1 MDLLNSNN
9 KIRYDW
15 KGDYLGFT
23 IGGIHS
29 SSLGIVRISDSDR
42 YTEELVPVF
51 SDRIATVSGLDSTY
65 YFGTD
70 YTQKKFTIK
79 FAFEH
84 LTDGQIRKLKQ
95 VFSKKE
101 PQNLI
106 FDEMPYK
113 VYNVKIDGQPQISY
127 LCFDENYERIYKGDG
142 VVNFIAY
149 SPFARSRFKY
159 LEDYNIHNIPE
170 WGGSQDNIQDW
181 INSSGIIS
189 KNSQIELSDGIH
201 TWIGKIDQPKNEEA
215 DEIKFFPTLLHNPS
229 DKKVFPKIAVV
240 LDRSSITDNLNL
252 GDFGFKITKENELI
266 SQLTLNHK
274 LIPND
279 LLGFV
284 IDCERQLIFALD
296 IIPESNDSST
306 WIYDNTKI
314 YNNLIYS
321 GNFLSIPN
329 CNFKDGIIIS
339 GIINEHLFEN
349 LFIDYKYLYY

>member
-127 LCFDENYERIYKGDG
+127 LCFDENYERIFKGDG
-142 VVNFIAY
+142 TVNFIAY
-149 SPFARSRFKY
+149 TPFAHSRFKY
-159 LEDYNIHNIPE
+159 LEDYNVYNIQE
-170 WGGSQDNIQDW
+170 WGGVQDNIKDW
-181 INSSGIIS
+181 INSSGIVS
-189 KNSQIELSDGIH
+189 KDSSIQLLNSEIVV
-201 TWIGKIDQPKNEEA
+201 IDQPSTTDNLYT
-215 DEIKFFPTLLHNPS
+215 TLLHNQS
-229 DKKVFPKIAVV
+229 DKKVFPKIAIVFNMNT
-240 LDRSSITDNLNL
+240 INNLNSES
-252 GDFGFKITKENELI
+252 FGLKITQDNEVISDINFDIELI
-266 SQLTLNHK
+266 PEN
-274 LIPND
+274 I
-279 LLGFV
+279 LGLV
-284 IDCERQLIFALD
+284 IDCEKRLIFPLENVPD
-296 IIPESNDSST
+296 SNDSLT
-306 WIYDNTKI
+306 WSYDNTII

-321 GNFLSIPN
+321 GDFFSIPI
-329 CNFKDGIIIS
+329 CNFKDRIVLS
-339 GIINEHLFEN
+339 GTDENLFYN